1 MSARDVHV
9 QATGVDAIVSKF
21 SAEQKGYFK
30 DPFLK
35 YFISGPVA
43 KRAPLINR
51 GYYTRF
57 KAIDIVVERFLRYKA
72 SSKHQIVVL
81 GAGVDTLFFRLAA
94 AGYCQDNKLTVYDV
108 DFETVTSIKV
118 KTVMENKELFDLLHA
133 QKNEKP
139 DPATQSA
146 LHTSAYHIIPADLRN
161 LELLRDSLKKC
172 DIDFS
177 APTLLLSECV
187 LVYVETA
194 CADAIINWAGSSFT
208 DSIFM
213 TYEQILPNTAF
224 GRVMVNNI
232 RNRGCP
238 LQSVH
243 EYPNLA
249 SLISRYK
256 SLGWNFVQALD
267 MNQVYCEF
275 LPPKDVERV
284 QRLELFDELEEWHL
298 IQGHYSI
305 TIAINDPV
313 AEDAEDKSVLVKTIG
328 FKSKGASLP
337 AWFNKYATS

>member
-1 MSARDVHV
+1 
-9 QATGVDAIVSKF
+9 
-21 SAEQKGYFK
+21 
-30 DPFLK
+30 
-35 YFISGPVA
+35 
-43 KRAPLINR
+43 
-51 GYYTRF
+51 
-57 KAIDIVVERFLRYKA
+57 
-72 SSKHQIVVL
+72 
-81 GAGVDTLFFRLAA
+81 
-94 AGYCQDNKLTVYDV
+94 
-108 DFETVTSIKV
+108 
-118 KTVMENKELFDLLHA
+118 MENSELFDLLHA
-133 QKNEKP
+133 HENEKL
-139 DPATQSA
+139 DPTTKSA

-161 LELLRDSLKKC
+161 LELLRDSLKTC

-194 CADAIINWAGSSFT
+194 CADAIIGWAGNIFT

-224 GRVMVNNI
+224 GRVMINNI

-238 LQSVH
+238 LHSVH

-256 SLGWNFVQALD
+256 SLGWNFVKALD

-275 LPPKDVERV
+275 LPQKDVERV

-313 AEDAEDKSVLVKTIG
+313 AGDAEDKSVLVKTIG
-328 FKSKGASLP
+328 FKSTGASPP